1 MKWLRSGSPLPRF
14 GWDRA
19 KNSGFKRLR
28 PALVGLQATMYNIYP
43 KLGMGR
49 SHWARVVIRGGC
61 AIANEGPADH
71 RMRVVSAIGERACRP
86 LVEGVGRQWRAHK
99 PRENMTDGG
108 RRRLRRMEKKEQK
121 EKGNIVLFLSLSC
134 EAVLPN
140 GPIKQLQLY
149 WYN

>member
-1 MKWLRSGSPLPRF
+1 
-14 GWDRA
+14 
-19 KNSGFKRLR
+19 
-28 PALVGLQATMYNIYP
+28 MYNIYP

-99 PRENMTDGG
+99 PRENVTDGEEEDYAG
-108 RRRLRRMEKKEQK
+108 WRKKNRKRRV
-121 EKGNIVLFLSLSC
+121 I
-134 EAVLPN
+134 
-140 GPIKQLQLY
+140 
-149 WYN
+149 